1 MKVRKSFDKIAK
13 SDEGFFSKYGSFFY
27 EFKNTNR
34 IISSYYIFFL
44 VRRMIY
50 ALNQVF
56 LAEFSLIQ
64 AGINIFVSF
73 TFLCYLFIIRPFNDS
88 KTQILN
94 ISSELCIL
102 LVFCS
107 VFGMIYDSSIPHFAV
122 ETTIIVIILG
132 FVAFQIVIAI
142 ITFVISL
149 KLVLK
154 KLRDHKKTRISYIV
168 RQ

>member
-1 MKVRKSFDKIAK
+1 MKVRKSFDKITK
-13 SDEGFFSKYGSFFY
+13 SDEDFFCKYGSFFY
-27 EFKNTNR
+27 EFRNTNR

-44 VRRMIY
+44 ARRMIY

-73 TFLCYLFIIRPFNDS
+73 SFLCYLFIIRPFNDA

-107 VFGMIYDSSIPHFAV
+107 VFPMIYDDSIPDFAI
-122 ETTIIVIILG
+122 ETTIIVVILG
-132 FVAFQIVIAI
+132 FVAFQIVITI
-142 ITFVISL
+142 ISFFISL
-149 KLVLK
+149 RLVLK
-154 KLRDHKKTRISYIV
+154 KLRGHKETRISYII
-168 RQ
+168 R

>member
-1 MKVRKSFDKIAK
+1 MKVRKSFDKITK
-13 SDEGFFSKYGSFFY
+13 LDRDFFCKYGSFFY

-34 IISSYYIFFL
+34 TISSYYIFFL
-44 VRRMIY
+44 ARRMIY

-73 TFLCYLFIIRPFNDS
+73 TFLCYLFMIKPFNDS

-102 LVFCS
+102 LVFCL
-107 VFGMIYDSSIPHFAV
+107 VFTMMCNASISEFAI

-132 FVAFQIVIAI
+132 FVAFQIVIVI
-142 ITFVISL
+142 ISFFISL
-149 KLVLK
+149 RVVLK
-154 KLRDHKKTRISYIV
+154 KFRTHKETRITYIIS
-168 RQ
+168 